1 VTEALVPRSSP
12 REVGLLAPH
21 PVVLPLALCLA
32 TVLFPTAG
40 WAQPAA
46 SPEPPLDPAARALVA
61 EQPGRVAAAVARMP
75 PRVSGTTNVFFLGF
89 AGYGEQRVFRK
100 EAELARRVFGERFGS
115 FARSVELVN
124 DVHDRS
130 TYPLASYDNL
140 RRAIELI
147 GRRMDRAQDVLVLVL
162 TSHGSDED
170 GLAITNGDLEDD
182 ALSPRD
188 VRRALDAAR
197 IRWRV
202 IIASACYAGIFI
214 RPLKTDTTLIMTAA
228 DSRHSSFGCADDRD
242 LTYFGE
248 ALFKDSLP
256 RACSLEDAFVRARV
270 IIRRRENDEGEIHSN
285 PQLYV
290 GARMRAK
297 LRGLDHAR
305 ICEGRAFP
313 AARRASG

>member
-1 VTEALVPRSSP
+1 M
-12 REVGLLAPH
+12 APVW
-21 PVVLPLALCLA
+21 VVVLALCLA
-32 TVLFPTAG
+32 LQASSTSA
-40 WAQPAA
+40 WAQPATP
-46 SPEPPLDPAARALVA
+46 SERSLDPQERALLA
-61 EQPGRVAAAVARMP
+61 EQSRRVAADVDRMA
-75 PRVSGTTNVFFLGF
+75 PRVPGTTNVFFLGF

-124 DVHDRS
+124 DVRDRA
-130 TYPLASYDNL
+130 TYPLASYDNFRQAL
-140 RRAIELI
+140 ELI
-147 GRRMDRAQDVLVLVL
+147 GRRMDRAQDVLVLVF

-188 VRRALDAAR
+188 VRRALDAAG

-202 IIASACYAGIFI
+202 IVTSACYAGIFI

-248 ALFKDSLP
+248 ALFKDSMP
-256 RACSLEDAFVRARV
+256 RACSLEDAFAETRV

-290 GARMRAK
+290 GSRIRAK
-297 LRGLDHAR
+297 LLGLDHVGN
-305 ICEGRAFP
+305 CEGRAH
-313 AARRASG
+313 AATRRSSR